1 VNVDIKS
8 LIMPVVFVLLA
19 LCGWYYHGQY
29 KQASADLKQA
39 SEDLKLAKS
48 TITDMQT
55 RQRDVAALDAKY
67 TKELADAKASNDSLR
82 NAVDDGRKRLRI
94 AVARNNATTTP
105 GVGDAGTAEL
115 ADSVRQDYYDLRS
128 MIALQDKQ
136 LRAAQEYIKTQCLR

>member
-1 VNVDIKS
+1 MNVDIKS

-29 KQASADLKQA
+29 KQASADLK
-39 SEDLKLAKS
+39 LATA

-94 AVARNNATTTP
+94 AVARNNATTTS

-115 ADSVRQDYYDLRS
+115 AESVRQDYYDLRS
-128 MIALQDKQ
+128 MITFQDKQ

>member
-1 VNVDIKS
+1 
-8 LIMPVVFVLLA
+8 MPVVFLLLS

-29 KQASADLKQA
+29 KQASA
-39 SEDLKLAKS
+39 DLKLAKS

-67 TKELADAKASNDSLR
+67 TEELADAKASNDSLR

-136 LRAAQEYIKTQCLR
+136 LRAAQEYIREQCLK

>member
-1 VNVDIKS
+1 VNIDIKS
-8 LIMPVVFVLLA
+8 LIMPVVILLLA

-29 KQASADLKQA
+29 KQASA
-39 SEDLKLAKS
+39 DLKLAKS

-94 AVARNNATTTP
+94 AIAKNNPTTTP
-105 GVGDAGTAEL
+105 GMGDAGTAEL

-128 MIALQDKQ
+128 MIAFQDKQ

>member
-1 VNVDIKS
+1 MNIDIKS
-8 LIMPVVFVLLA
+8 LIMPVVVVLLA
-19 LCGWYYHGQY
+19 FCGWYYHGQY
-29 KQASADLKQA
+29 KQASADLK
-39 SEDLKLAKS
+39 LATE

-55 RQRDVAALDAKY
+55 RQRDVAALDVRY

-94 AVARNNATTTP
+94 AIAKNNPATTS
-105 GVGDAGTAEL
+105 GMGDAGTAEL
-115 ADSVRQDYYDLRS
+115 AESVRQDYYDLRS

>member
-8 LIMPVVFVLLA
+8 LIMPVVFLLLA

-29 KQASADLKQA
+29 KQASA
-39 SEDLKLAKS
+39 DLKLAKS

-94 AVARNNATTTP
+94 AVARNNATTTS
-105 GVGDAGTAEL
+105 GVGDARTAEL

-136 LRAAQEYIKTQCLR
+136 LRSAQEYIKTQCLR

>member
-1 VNVDIKS
+1 MNVDIKS
-8 LIMPVVFVLLA
+8 LIMPVVFLLLA

-29 KQASADLKQA
+29 KQASA
-39 SEDLKLAKS
+39 DLKLAKS

-94 AVARNNATTTP
+94 AVANKAATTP
-105 GVGDAGTAEL
+105 GVVDAGTAEL
-115 ADSVRQDYYDLRS
+115 ADSVRQDYYDLRT

-136 LRAAQEYIKTQCLR
+136 LRAAQEYIREQCLK

>member
-1 VNVDIKS
+1 MNIDIKS
-8 LIMPVVFVLLA
+8 LIMPVVCLLLA

-29 KQASADLKQA
+29 KQASA
-39 SEDLKLAKS
+39 DLKLAKS

-115 ADSVRQDYYDLRS
+115 AESVRQDYYDLRS
-128 MIALQDKQ
+128 MITFQDKQ

>member
-1 VNVDIKS
+1 MSIEIKS
-8 LIMPVVFVLLA
+8 LIMPVVILLLA

-29 KQASADLKQA
+29 KQAST
-39 SEDLKLAKS
+39 DLKLAKS

-55 RQRDVAALDAKY
+55 RQRDVAALDEKY

-82 NAVDDGRKRLRI
+82 DAVDDGRKRLRI
-94 AVARNNATTTP
+94 AINKNKSTTP
-105 GVGDAGTAEL
+105 SMGDAGTAEL

-136 LRAAQEYIKTQCLR
+136 LRAAQEYIKTQCLK

>member
-1 VNVDIKS
+1 MNVDIKS
-8 LIMPVVFVLLA
+8 LIMPVVCLLLA

-29 KQASADLKQA
+29 KQASA
-39 SEDLKLAKS
+39 DLKLAKS

-115 ADSVRQDYYDLRS
+115 AESVRQDYYDLRS
-128 MIALQDKQ
+128 MITFQDKQ

>member
-1 VNVDIKS
+1 MNIDIKS
-8 LIMPVVFVLLA
+8 LIMPVVILLLA

-29 KQASADLKQA
+29 KKASADLKLA
-39 SEDLKLAKS
+39 SA

-94 AVARNNATTTP
+94 AIAKNNPATTP

>member
-1 VNVDIKS
+1 MNVDIKS
-8 LIMPVVFVLLA
+8 LIMPVVFLLLA

-29 KQASADLKQA
+29 KQASA
-39 SEDLKLAKS
+39 DLKLAKS

-136 LRAAQEYIKTQCLR
+136 LRAAQEYIREQCLK

>member
-8 LIMPVVFVLLA
+8 LIMPVVFLLLA

-29 KQASADLKQA
+29 KQASA
-39 SEDLKLAKS
+39 DLKLAKS

-105 GVGDAGTAEL
+105 GMGDAGTAEL
-115 ADSVRQDYYDLRS
+115 AESVRQDYYDIRS

-136 LRAAQEYIKTQCLR
+136 LRAAQDYIKTQCLK

>member
-1 VNVDIKS
+1 MNIDIKS
-8 LIMPVVFVLLA
+8 LIMPVVIVLLA
-19 LCGWYYHGQY
+19 FCGWYYHGQY
-29 KQASADLKQA
+29 KQASADLK
-39 SEDLKLAKS
+39 LATA

-55 RQRDVAALDAKY
+55 RQRDVAALDARY

-94 AVARNNATTTP
+94 AIAKNNSASAS

-115 ADSVRQDYYDLRS
+115 AESVRQDYYDLRS

-136 LRAAQEYIKTQCLR
+136 LRSAQEYIKTQCLK

>member
-1 VNVDIKS
+1 
-8 LIMPVVFVLLA
+8 MPVVILLLA

-29 KQASADLKQA
+29 KQASADLK
-39 SEDLKLAKS
+39 LATA
-48 TITDMQT
+48 TISDMQT

-82 NAVDDGRKRLRI
+82 NALDGGRKRLRI
-94 AVARNNATTTP
+94 AIARNNATTTS

-115 ADSVRQDYYDLRS
+115 AESVRQNYYDLRS

-136 LRAAQEYIKTQCLR
+136 LRAAQEYIREQCLK

>member
-1 VNVDIKS
+1 MNIDIKS
-8 LIMPVVFVLLA
+8 LIMPVVILLLA
-19 LCGWYYHGQY
+19 TCGWYYHGQY
-29 KQASADLKQA
+29 KQASADLK
-39 SEDLKLAKS
+39 LATA

-67 TKELADAKASNDSLR
+67 TKELADAKSSNDSLR

-94 AVARNNATTTP
+94 AIAKSNSASAS

-115 ADSVRQDYYDLRS
+115 AGSVRQDYYDFRS

>member
-8 LIMPVVFVLLA
+8 LIMPVVCLLLA

-29 KQASADLKQA
+29 KQASA
-39 SEDLKLAKS
+39 DLKLAKS

-115 ADSVRQDYYDLRS
+115 AESVRQDYYDLRS
-128 MIALQDKQ
+128 MITFQDKQ

>member
-1 VNVDIKS
+1 MNIDIKS
-8 LIMPVVFVLLA
+8 LIMPVVILLLA
-19 LCGWYYHGQY
+19 ICGWYYHGQY
-29 KQASADLKQA
+29 KQASADLK
-39 SEDLKLAKS
+39 LATA

-55 RQRDVAALDAKY
+55 RQRDVAELDARY

-94 AVARNNATTTP
+94 AIAKNNSTTTS

-115 ADSVRQDYYDLRS
+115 AESVRQDYYDLRS

>member
-8 LIMPVVFVLLA
+8 LIMPVVFLLLS

-29 KQASADLKQA
+29 KQASA
-39 SEDLKLAKS
+39 DLKLAKS

-67 TKELADAKASNDSLR
+67 TEELADAKASNDSLR

-136 LRAAQEYIKTQCLR
+136 LRAAQEYIREQCLK

>member
-1 VNVDIKS
+1 MNIDIKS
-8 LIMPVVFVLLA
+8 LIMPVVFLLLA

-29 KQASADLKQA
+29 KQASADLK
-39 SEDLKLAKS
+39 LAKS
-48 TITDMQT
+48 TITDMQI

-115 ADSVRQDYYDLRS
+115 AGSVRQDYYDLRS

-136 LRAAQEYIKTQCLR
+136 LRAAQEYIREQCLK

>member
-1 VNVDIKS
+1 MNVDIKS
-8 LIMPVVFVLLA
+8 LIMPVVFLLLS

-29 KQASADLKQA
+29 KQASA
-39 SEDLKLAKS
+39 DLKLAKS

-67 TKELADAKASNDSLR
+67 TEELADAKASNDSLR

-136 LRAAQEYIKTQCLR
+136 LRAAQEYIREQCLK

>member
-1 VNVDIKS
+1 MNVDIKS
-8 LIMPVVFVLLA
+8 LIMPVVFLLLA

-29 KQASADLKQA
+29 KQASA
-39 SEDLKLAKS
+39 DLKLAKS

-128 MIALQDKQ
+128 MITFQDKQ

>member
-1 VNVDIKS
+1 MNIDIKS
-8 LIMPVVFVLLA
+8 LIMPVVFLLLA

-29 KQASADLKQA
+29 KQASADLK
-39 SEDLKLAKS
+39 LAKS

-55 RQRDVAALDAKY
+55 RQRDVAELDARY

-94 AVARNNATTTP
+94 AIAKNNSTTAP

-115 ADSVRQDYYDLRS
+115 ANSARQDYYDLRS
-128 MIALQDKQ
+128 MISLQDKQ

>member
-1 VNVDIKS
+1 MNVDIKS
-8 LIMPVVFVLLA
+8 LIMPVVFLLLA

-29 KQASADLKQA
+29 KQASADLK
-39 SEDLKLAKS
+39 LAKS

-55 RQRDVAALDAKY
+55 RQRDVAELDAKY

-94 AVARNNATTTP
+94 AVASNNATTTP

-115 ADSVRQDYYDLRS
+115 AESVRQDYYDLRS

-136 LRAAQEYIKTQCLR
+136 LRAAQEYIRGQCLK